1 MQQAEWPS
9 NAEHL
14 DALDRELALINC
26 TKVWIDGATAGI
38 TPRTALIK
46 NRDLLNKRMQRKKSI
61 SGSSSSS
68 NKDRDDAKGPTIFV
82 YSLQQ
87 MKKLKPVDKSRHE
100 FIQQSCRNFALQ
112 VVGLKKSLRK
122 DLEALTQSV
131 VEERPLP
138 FPSVPIRDDFI
149 MSNMSSSSCS
159 GVGDY
164 ALNNYD
170 YDYDGEGEEEG
181 EGRRK
186 KEEVEEE
193 EEEDMIQLPDGWS
206 TSLEITSPREEPF
219 GRSREASQT
228 LTSILLPPSL
238 KIEGG
243 RVSVSKQAP
252 FGVRASGLLLRPSII
267 SMNPSHRIMHVKK
280 VLPGIVDSIS
290 DEIVHHAIEDCKN
303 KKRLRPVPMLSSRAA
318 TTFSKCFDAVV
329 TKQRE
334 AISNLARS
342 QVQDIMQKLKKELN
356 TVKNVQSS
364 LGATWMMLIAIVI
377 RHQQL
382 GHAVARARAKSK
394 LHRAANKIQAA
405 IRAQKTR
412 EMKKKIDVVRPI
424 LAGNIWW
431 FVLKMKTK
439 MRRRHSKL
447 LRLFVR
453 DYVGGV
459 GVKSLVYKFRWKI
472 ICTQKVVRSF
482 LACKHAKM
490 IAIQLAWDREEKN
503 IRTQKILVALRRAAT
518 AQAGAPTSEVVVED
532 EIDSSSSSGPED
544 MTTTMTTTTPSSDP
558 ATGTNDLV
566 PESVVPR
573 ETFQQLNRS
582 FHRGFLKTNAV
593 LLRAS
598 LARLGNSEA
607 LKEIEEMGKWSKWR
621 GGFNRVCSR
630 EVMRVLLDPWLFKK
644 RRLYINS
651 KNAQREKVS
660 EGCQSDDMMAFMKGE
675 SWEELAERLKPQP
688 VPWKLFTELRQGTE
702 LLELIKEGLLR
713 QIEIDAAVEIQKL
726 QLL

>member
-1 MQQAEWPS
+1 MHKVAAKHIKSEQVQQAEWPS

-26 TKVWIDGATAGI
+26 AKVWIDGATAGI
-38 TPRTALIK
+38 TTRTALIK

-61 SGSSSSS
+61 SSSSSNS
-68 NKDRDDAKGPTIFV
+68 NKDRDDAKGATIFV

-149 MSNMSSSSCS
+149 MSKMSSSSCS
-159 GVGDY
+159 GVADY
-164 ALNNYD
+164 ALNN

-181 EGRRK
+181 EEKGEEEGEGRK
-186 KEEVEEE
+186 KDEVDEE

-206 TSLEITSPREEPF
+206 TNLEITSPREEPF

-228 LTSILLPPSL
+228 LTSILLPPLL
-238 KIEGG
+238 KMEGG

-267 SMNPSHRIMHVKK
+267 SMNPSHRHRHVST

-290 DEIVHHAIEDCKN
+290 DEIVHHAIEECKN

-424 LAGNIWW
+424 LAGKIWW

-490 IAIQLAWDREEKN
+490 IAIQLTR
-503 IRTQKILVALRRAAT
+503 I
-518 AQAGAPTSEVVVED
+518 
-532 EIDSSSSSGPED
+532 
-544 MTTTMTTTTPSSDP
+544 
-558 ATGTNDLV
+558 
-566 PESVVPR
+566 
-573 ETFQQLNRS
+573 
-582 FHRGFLKTNAV
+582 
-593 LLRAS
+593 
-598 LARLGNSEA
+598 
-607 LKEIEEMGKWSKWR
+607 
-621 GGFNRVCSR
+621 
-630 EVMRVLLDPWLFKK
+630 
-644 RRLYINS
+644 
-651 KNAQREKVS
+651 
-660 EGCQSDDMMAFMKGE
+660 
-675 SWEELAERLKPQP
+675 
-688 VPWKLFTELRQGTE
+688 
-702 LLELIKEGLLR
+702 
-713 QIEIDAAVEIQKL
+713 
-726 QLL
+726 